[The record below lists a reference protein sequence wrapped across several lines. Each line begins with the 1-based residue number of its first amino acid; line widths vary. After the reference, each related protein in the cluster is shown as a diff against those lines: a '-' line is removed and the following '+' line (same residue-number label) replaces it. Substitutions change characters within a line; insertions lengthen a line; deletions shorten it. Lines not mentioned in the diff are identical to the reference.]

1 MTAGVISGAF
11 RMRKIG
17 QSEQQVSAEIA
28 GASRSIYYG
37 WFIVAVCFVV
47 IAMVSPL
54 ISSFSIF
61 YVAVLHDFNW
71 SRGST
76 AIALSIHLVLGGLTS
91 PFAGGLIDRFGPRR
105 VMPMGALLT
114 AVALLWLSQ
123 STALWQFYVA
133 FGVLA
138 AIGSTMLHI
147 VPLTTIVSNW
157 FVRNRGTAI
166 GIVTAGSGAGQ
177 LVLLP
182 LLQYLINLVGWR
194 ESYVLLGAAILIIP
208 TTLILLFLYSRPDD
222 RGLSAEDEMRR
233 GRERKEVDVVVEEDG
248 KEIKHKKGVVRKS
261 EVIILDKEWAD
272 TEWTVGKAIRSFRF
286 RALTLVTAM
295 FAAGFFLISV
305 QLVAYLEDKGY
316 SKILAASIVGL
327 QGFINV
333 AGKFFGGFLCDRIGR
348 EKTLTLSIA
357 VFLIC
362 IVLLGI
368 GGLTVNPFIIYVFA
382 ICYGMG
388 YGMALP
394 ALMTS
399 AADLFHGEHFGSIL
413 GVMILG
419 GFLGGAIGTWL
430 GGYFFDLTH
439 GYRLNFLVAASVMF
453 ISASLIWKAR
463 PGRVRLVR
471 SAQVN

>member
-1 MTAGVISGAF
+1 MSQ
-11 RMRKIG
+11 IG
-17 QSEQQVSAEIA
+17 QSEQHISAETTYRP
-28 GASRSIYYG
+28 GSIYYG

-76 AIALSIHLVLGGLTS
+76 AIALSIHLVLGGMTS

-114 AVALLWLSQ
+114 AGALLWLSQ

-157 FVRNRGTAI
+157 FVRNRGAAI

-182 LLQYLINLVGWR
+182 LLQYLINRIGWR
-194 ESYVLLGAAILIIP
+194 DSYLLLGTAILVIP
-208 TTLILLFLYSRPDD
+208 TTLILLFLYSRPGD
-222 RGLSAEDEMRR
+222 RGLSADDEMRQR
-233 GRERKEVDVVVEEDG
+233 RKREEVDVVVEEDG
-248 KEIKHKKGVVRKS
+248 KVMERKRGIVRKN
-261 EVIILDKEWAD
+261 EVIIVDQDWVD
-272 TEWTVGKAIRSFRF
+272 TEWTVGKALRTFRF
-286 RALTLVTAM
+286 WALTLVTAM

-333 AGKFFGGFLCDRIGR
+333 GGKFFGGLLCDRIGR
-348 EKTLTLSIA
+348 EKTLTLSIV
-357 VFLIC
+357 VFVAC
-362 IVLLGI
+362 IVLLYI
-368 GGLTVNPFIIYVFA
+368 AGLAVSPFIIYAFA
-382 ICYGMG
+382 FCYGMG

-399 AADLFHGEHFGSIL
+399 AADLFHGKHFGSIL

-439 GYRLNFLVAASVMF
+439 SYGVNFLVAASVMV
-453 ISASLIWKAR
+453 ISALLIWKAR